1 MRFGTLLGIVVVGVV
16 AAGFARERFADKAAD
31 KPAAIPPA
39 AAGKPQSAPRPIK
52 QNVVAYQTG
61 DAAMNA
67 AKQKAKSTLP
77 RFRELVARRTPGT
90 YTVKFPLTQ
99 NGATE
104 HIWLQLTGDRGVE
117 FVGLIANDPVNGAK
131 YRKGQPMTVPASVV
145 EDWMVKNGSEIYGGY
160 TARVAIADMP
170 KDQQTKYRAMFR
182 D

>member
-1 MRFGTLLGIVVVGVV
+1 MRYGVLFGVAVVGVV
-16 AAGFARERFADKAAD
+16 AAFVARERIIDR
-31 KPAAIPPA
+31 PAAIPPA

-52 QNVVAYQTG
+52 TNVVAYSTG

-67 AKQKAKSTLP
+67 AKLKARSTLP

-104 HIWLQLTGDRGVE
+104 HIWLQLTADRGDE
-117 FVGLIANDPVNGAK
+117 FVGLLANDPVNGAR
-131 YRKGQPMTVPASVV
+131 YRKGQRMTVPAAQV
-145 EDWMVKNGSEIYGGY
+145 EDWMINGGSEIYGGY
-160 TARVAIADMP
+160 TARVALGEMP
-170 KDQQTKYRAMFR
+170 KDQQAKYRAMFR